1 MSTSRILRRLA
12 ALGMIGM
19 LSLSA
24 CTTVPG
30 SRAPASSDAP
40 AGQSLGSLMPA
51 PPTEEVVGAG
61 TVMDVDGRIELCLG
75 AVAESYPPQCR
86 GVPLQ
91 GWSWEGIE
99 GVESSGDVRWGA
111 YAVTGAFDGET
122 FTVTAPAMLLALY
135 DPPPAPDPS
144 EGRTGETPE
153 ARLLAI
159 QSLLPERLGDDGSF
173 YLGSYPERGHLW
185 VDVLWDDGTLQGAAD
200 DEFGADVV
208 YLRSALRVIEG

>member
-24 CTTVPG
+24 CSAAPG

-51 PPTEEVVGAG
+51 PPSGEVVGAG
-61 TVMDVDGRIELCLG
+61 TVMDVGGRVELCLG

-86 GVPLQ
+86 GVPLR
-91 GWSWEGIE
+91 GWSWDGLEGAE
-99 GVESSGDVRWGA
+99 RSGDVRWGA
-111 YAVTGAFDGET
+111 YAVTGAFDGAT
-122 FTVTAPAMLLALY
+122 LTMTAPAVLLALY
-135 DPPPAPDPS
+135 DPPPVPDPS

-159 QSLLPERLGDDGSF
+159 QNLLPERLGDDGSF
-173 YLGSYPERGHLW
+173 YLSSYPDRGHLW
-185 VDVLWDDGTLQGAAD
+185 VDVVWDDGTLQDAAD

-208 YLRSALRVIEG
+208 YIRSALRVIER